1 MNRERQKTRG
11 DAGFRAS
18 PKPGNEEI
26 ASRGRL
32 RRSRFYSPKGF
43 KLLAEMSEMH
53 LCVGHFMT
61 VCREC
66 GNCRRMSINLFVE
79 SNDLL
84 IERRFG
90 VVQ

>member
-1 MNRERQKTRG
+1 MNWDAQKNELQHRIQGITQAR
-11 DAGFRAS
+11 
-18 PKPGNEEI
+18 NEEI

-32 RRSRFYSPKGF
+32 GRSRFYSPKGF